1 MKPKEKYFKNREK
14 LINYVEQSKSPELK
28 KFVDTLLMLERWKE
42 NRPKARLTISIGKA
56 EFENDTLIKFFPILS
71 SRTDDP
77 TVFVNA
83 YKNEPFILIEDRTY
97 CNDTITSISLN
108 DITDLKVDEQQTK
121 IATYFSCTFHSKYNN
136 LDYMIKLI
144 VTK

>member
-1 MKPKEKYFKNREK
+1 MKAKEIYFKHRNI
-14 LINYVEQSKSPELK
+14 LLNYVEQSNSPELK
-28 KFVDTLLMLERWKE
+28 QFVDTMLLFERWKE
-42 NRPKARLTISIGKA
+42 NRPKVRLSISTGKA
-56 EFENDTLIKFFPILS
+56 EFENDILIKFFPVLS
-71 SRTDDP
+71 NRTDNP

-97 CNDTITSISLN
+97 CNNAITSISLN
-108 DITDLKVDEQQTK
+108 DITDLKVDNQQTK